1 MIQFQYVQPP
11 ELTIEQQA
19 MINMYMNILNRS
31 CDKVPSDNTNDQTL
45 DYLYEVYIL
54 TFKDR
59 NTKNCWISGTKFIN
73 YSTVIAEKVIINGV
87 LKFIFNLT
95 AYASDKSNSRYCT
108 DRIQRGLLRH
118 LAYHGFLNNDNIIL
132 LPRNITVPTGYHY
145 SLFDIVNK
153 EDASG
158 DPIQCPKNADTS
170 AMKPALI
177 FNPHDD
183 EIFKQYYDMN
193 NEKFKEAMV

>member
-59 NTKNCWISGTKFIN
+59 NTKNCWISGAKFIN
-73 YSTVIAEKVIINGV
+73 YSTVIAEKVIIN
-87 LKFIFNLT
+87 
-95 AYASDKSNSRYCT
+95 
-108 DRIQRGLLRH
+108 
-118 LAYHGFLNNDNIIL
+118 
-132 LPRNITVPTGYHY
+132 
-145 SLFDIVNK
+145 
-153 EDASG
+153 
-158 DPIQCPKNADTS
+158 NADTS

-193 NEKFKEAMV
+193 NEL